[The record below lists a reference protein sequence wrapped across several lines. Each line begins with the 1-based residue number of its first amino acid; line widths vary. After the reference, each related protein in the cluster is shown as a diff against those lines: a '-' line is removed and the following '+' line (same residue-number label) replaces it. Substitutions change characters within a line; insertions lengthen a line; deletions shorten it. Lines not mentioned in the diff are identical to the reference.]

1 MEASTVVTFQLSN
14 KKKTGLYV
22 TLFLSLFAG
31 IGLMLLSKNLTF
43 GTGRLA
49 VGLAGLISLCICTF
63 CIYCIYQLIKI
74 GFKGIIIS
82 DQGISDLSTGYQIG
96 TVLWQDIEK
105 VKIMKDL
112 SDLKYEY
119 MVLIVKNPN
128 EYINREPTRFKKRSL
143 TLKLHYYGSPVC
155 ISNRALECSFET
167 LKTVIMAKYE
177 KLNKLES
184 INTESKSN

>member
-31 IGLMLLSKNLTF
+31 IGLMLLSKDLTF

-49 VGLAGLISLCICTF
+49 VGLAGLISLYICAF

-82 DQGISDLSTGYQIG
+82 DQGITDLSTGYQIG

-167 LKTVIMAKYE
+167 LKTVILAKYE
-177 KLNKLES
+177 KLNKQES
-184 INTESKSN
+184 NSTESKSN